1 MKIAH
6 LIEAGRF
13 GGPNRTI
20 IEVCKALKNEHEFIV
35 ISGKDDSEQFRLE
48 LDSIMVDS
56 FFFPLTRLRFS
67 FKVFVKYIVRF
78 VYETILIYQTL
89 KKEQIDVI
97 HNHTYLDFKGVIVG
111 RLLNKPVVW
120 HLHSSILP
128 NKIKPIFL
136 FFLKIHKGN
145 RVCVS
150 KLTQDVFLGKSSNKQ
165 ASIIQSPVD
174 TDMFSFKPKTAMSNR
189 LKKVISICCVANF
202 HPEKGQKI
210 LVEAFFLL
218 LKSMESS
225 DLQFTLH
232 LKGKI
237 YKNQKGYV
245 DELIRLVKKHKIEK
259 YVFFDSNQ
267 NNKVTDFLQ
276 NKDIF
281 VLASE
286 AEASP
291 ISLWEA
297 ASMGIPLLCTDV
309 GDVRYY
315 IEKYNCGKILYHK
328 SPENLA
334 ELILSLSLSDDF
346 LKFSSNAR
354 EMVLKEFSSKRIK
367 NKYLNVYNPL
377 PQL

>member
-20 IEVCKALKNEHEFIV
+20 IEVSKALKNEHEFIV

-174 TDMFSFKPKTAMSNR
+174 TDVFSFKPKTAISNR

-210 LVEAFFLL
+210 LVEAFSLL

-245 DELIRLVKKHKIEK
+245 DELIRLVKKYKIEK

-267 NNKVTDFLQ
+267 NNNVTDFLK

>member
-20 IEVCKALKNEHEFIV
+20 IEVSKALKNEHEFIV

-128 NKIKPIFL
+128 NMIKPIFL

-174 TDMFSFKPKTAMSNR
+174 TDVFSFKPKTAISNR

-245 DELIRLVKKHKIEK
+245 DELIRLVKKYKIEK

-281 VLASE
+281 VLASQ

>member
-1 MKIAH
+1 
-6 LIEAGRF
+6 
-13 GGPNRTI
+13 
-20 IEVCKALKNEHEFIV
+20 
-35 ISGKDDSEQFRLE
+35 
-48 LDSIMVDS
+48 
-56 FFFPLTRLRFS
+56 
-67 FKVFVKYIVRF
+67 
-78 VYETILIYQTL
+78 
-89 KKEQIDVI
+89 
-97 HNHTYLDFKGVIVG
+97 
-111 RLLNKPVVW
+111 
-120 HLHSSILP
+120 
-128 NKIKPIFL
+128 
-136 FFLKIHKGN
+136 
-145 RVCVS
+145 
-150 KLTQDVFLGKSSNKQ
+150 
-165 ASIIQSPVD
+165 
-174 TDMFSFKPKTAMSNR
+174 MF
-189 LKKVISICCVANF
+189 
-202 HPEKGQKI
+202 
-210 LVEAFFLL
+210 
-218 LKSMESS
+218 
-225 DLQFTLH
+225 
-232 LKGKI
+232 
-237 YKNQKGYV
+237 
-245 DELIRLVKKHKIEK
+245 
-259 YVFFDSNQ
+259 FFDSNQ

-334 ELILSLSLSDDF
+334 ELILSLSLSDDC

>member
-20 IEVCKALKNEHEFIV
+20 IEVSKALKNEHEFIV

-128 NKIKPIFL
+128 NMIKPIFL

-174 TDMFSFKPKTAMSNR
+174 TDVFSFKPKTAMSNR

-245 DELIRLVKKHKIEK
+245 DELIRLVKKYKIEK

>member
-35 ISGKDDSEQFRLE
+35 ISGSEDSAQFRSE
-48 LDSIMVDS
+48 LDLIMVDS

-89 KKEQIDVI
+89 KKEQVDVI
-97 HNHTYLDFKGVIVG
+97 HSHTYLDFKGVIVG

-245 DELIRLVKKHKIEK
+245 DELMRLVKKNKIEK

-267 NNKVTDFLQ
+267 NNKVTNFLQ

-334 ELILSLSLSDDF
+334 ELILSLSLSDDC

>member
-20 IEVCKALKNEHEFIV
+20 IEVSKALKNEHEFIV

-78 VYETILIYQTL
+78 LYETILIYQTL

-128 NKIKPIFL
+128 NMIKPIFL

-174 TDMFSFKPKTAMSNR
+174 TDVFSFKPKTAISNR

-202 HPEKGQKI
+202 HPEKGQKN
-210 LVEAFFLL
+210 LVEAFSLL

-245 DELIRLVKKHKIEK
+245 DELMRLVKKNKIEK

-267 NNKVTDFLQ
+267 NNKVTDFLK

-297 ASMGIPLLCTDV
+297 ASMGIPVLCTDV
-309 GDVRYY
+309 GDVKYY
-315 IEKYNCGKILYHK
+315 IEKYNCGKILYDK
-328 SPENLA
+328 NPENLA
-334 ELILSLSLSDDF
+334 EMILSLSLSDDF
-346 LKFSSNAR
+346 LKFSSND
-354 EMVLKEFSSKRIK
+354 EDILMLDT
-367 NKYLNVYNPL
+367 LNSFPL
-377 PQL
+377 E

>member
-174 TDMFSFKPKTAMSNR
+174 TDMFSFKPKTAISNR

-315 IEKYNCGKILYHK
+315 VEKYNCGKILYHK

>member
-128 NKIKPIFL
+128 NMIKPIFL

-174 TDMFSFKPKTAMSNR
+174 TDVFSFKPKTAISNR

-210 LVEAFFLL
+210 LVEAFSLL

>member
-20 IEVCKALKNEHEFIV
+20 IEVCKALKNEHEFII

-48 LDSIMVDS
+48 LNQIQINSY
-56 FFFPLTRLRFS
+56 FLNLTRLRFS
-67 FKVFVKYIVRF
+67 FKVFVKYIF
-78 VYETILIYQTL
+78 GFFYETFLIYQTL
-89 KKEQIDVI
+89 KKEQVDVI

-136 FFLKIHKGN
+136 SFLRIHKGN
-145 RVCVS
+145 RICVS
-150 KLTQDVFLGKSSNKQ
+150 KLTRDVFLGKSSNKQ

-174 TDMFSFKPKTAMSNR
+174 TDVFSFKSKTAISDR

-210 LVEAFFLL
+210 LVEAFSLL
-218 LKSMESS
+218 LKLMESS

-267 NNKVTDFLQ
+267 NNKVPDFLQ

-309 GDVRYY
+309 GDVRFYL
-315 IEKYNCGKILYHK
+315 EKYNCGKILFEK
-328 SPENLA
+328 KPENLA

-367 NKYLNVYNPL
+367 NKYLNVYSPL
-377 PQL
+377 S

>member
-20 IEVCKALKNEHEFIV
+20 IEVSKALKNEHEFIV

-78 VYETILIYQTL
+78 LYETILIYQTL

-128 NKIKPIFL
+128 NIIKPIFL

-145 RVCVS
+145 HVCVS
-150 KLTQDVFLGKSSNKQ
+150 KLTQDVFLGKSSNKE

-174 TDMFSFKPKTAMSNR
+174 TDVFSFKPKTAISNR

-202 HPEKGQKI
+202 HPEKGHKI
-210 LVEAFFLL
+210 LVEAFNLL
-218 LKSMESS
+218 LKSMESI

-245 DELIRLVKKHKIEK
+245 DELMRLAKKNKIEK

-267 NNKVTDFLQ
+267 NNKVTDFLK

-309 GDVRYY
+309 GDVKYY

-334 ELILSLSLSDDF
+334 ELILNLCLSDDF

>member
-20 IEVCKALKNEHEFIV
+20 IEVCKALKNEHEFII
-35 ISGKDDSEQFRLE
+35 ISGSEDSAQFRSE
-48 LDSIMVDS
+48 LDLIMVDS

-89 KKEQIDVI
+89 KKEQVDVI

-136 FFLKIHKGN
+136 LFLKIHKGN

-150 KLTQDVFLGKSSNKQ
+150 KLTQDVFLGQSSNIKT
-165 ASIIQSPVD
+165 SIIQSPVD
-174 TDMFSFKPKTAMSNR
+174 TDLFSFKPKTAISNR
-189 LKKVISICCVANF
+189 LKKIISICCVANF

-210 LVEAFFLL
+210 LVEAFSLL

-281 VLASE
+281 VLASQ

-328 SPENLA
+328 SPENLR

-377 PQL
+377 QQL

>member
-128 NKIKPIFL
+128 NMIKPIFL

-174 TDMFSFKPKTAMSNR
+174 TDVFSFKPKTAISNR

-245 DELIRLVKKHKIEK
+245 DELIRLVKKYKIEK

-281 VLASE
+281 VLASQ